1 MFLTKQKT
9 INIWIMKAVG
19 LLPLSKLRI
28 KFKWLH
34 PLPNGARAKQNT
46 NSSFFNAEMIITV
59 NALTYVN

>member
-1 MFLTKQKT
+1 
-9 INIWIMKAVG
+9 MKAVG
-19 LLPLSKLRI
+19 LLPLLKLRI